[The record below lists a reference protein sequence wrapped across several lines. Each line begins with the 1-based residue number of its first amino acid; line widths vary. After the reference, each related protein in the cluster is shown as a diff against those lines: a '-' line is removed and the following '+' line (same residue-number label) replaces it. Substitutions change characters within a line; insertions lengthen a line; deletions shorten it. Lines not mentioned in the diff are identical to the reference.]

1 MGSGRASLVCTGCM
15 GILDH
20 ALGMGGHR
28 SADPWK
34 KSVEIW
40 IRVGWQEMTVS
51 EANFDGSNINITE
64 VFFQW
69 FLDPKAFAKLIFLY

>member
-1 MGSGRASLVCTGCM
+1 MEEECRD
-15 GILDH
+15 LDK
-20 ALGMGGHR
+20 G
-28 SADPWK
+28 
-34 KSVEIW
+34 
-40 IRVGWQEMTVS
+40 GWQEMTVS